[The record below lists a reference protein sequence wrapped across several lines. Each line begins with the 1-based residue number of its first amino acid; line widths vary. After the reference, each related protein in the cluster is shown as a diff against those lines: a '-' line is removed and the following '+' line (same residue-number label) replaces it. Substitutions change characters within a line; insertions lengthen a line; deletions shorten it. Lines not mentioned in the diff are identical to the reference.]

1 MSDLTPKQ
9 QQLMN
14 AWGAVYKGAGE
25 ALDWIERV
33 RGNAASVEAEA
44 DDLSLRLRKAR
55 NQARSLQHAASTP
68 MGVGFFGLS
77 QAGKSYLISAL
88 AANSAGVLE
97 SDFGGRTLNFLKDV
111 NPTGS
116 GAEATGVVTRFS
128 RRSQP
133 APDANYPIELKMLR
147 EIELAKIL
155 GNTWFEDFNHDKTNY
170 QITPQRID
178 ALLREFEGQ
187 EAELPQPGVDG
198 DDVVSLWEYL
208 SGNFTRPLA
217 LLDDLYWPRV
227 IKLAPR
233 LSTRQRARLLSPL
246 WGEQALLT
254 ELYETLAGALQK
266 LGHPEKVYAP
276 LTAFLQDT
284 EDARYNIM
292 AVTIL
297 NRLGT
302 RRDVPINVLP
312 STEGKVQSAV
322 GITVAQLAALTVEM
336 TFRLVNPPNDEVV
349 NQVDLLDFP
358 GYRSR
363 YAFSNIREA
372 ANGQN
377 PDEVS
382 PVWNLLVR
390 GKVAYLFERYSDA
403 QEMNAL
409 VICTSTK
416 GQSEVVSVAPVLSKW
431 IGKTQGHTPKER
443 AARVPGLIWAIT
455 MMDVWIDES
464 LKKANRPQRIESCE
478 NLMKMTIVERFGTED
493 WVLDWSGQ
501 PFNNTYLVRKPRHS
515 RAFIDFDDKGDEVRV
530 SEHYG
535 ESLEL
540 LTAEFKVYK
549 DIVCHVKEPEAAF
562 AAVMGMN
569 DGGISRFASSFTP
582 FADIGFK
589 LSRIE
594 EQLHKCRTG
603 LLEEGLYAWREEDFE
618 ALLAR
623 KMQKIKFLLR
633 PLGADPDVISEV
645 ILALQLPTEQLRE
658 LYLSGVYNVDDDED
672 EAGETEPAFTAPA
685 NKAPAIDFDFDDAP
699 APASAPV
706 SAPVAKPLASRLNAE
721 QRFARA
727 ALKAWIK
734 HMRELGNQP
743 QRLVSLRMTR
753 ELMDGLVEELV
764 SAARRPALLE
774 QLDAAVTRRIIGGA
788 RRDQLVQRQV
798 LEVQLVMRDFLS
810 WFGLLGRPLEQRPPR
825 MQGNKG
831 PVFDFYSKVA
841 VGDLPDL
848 PESPSHQEQ
857 RFHMDWLSSL
867 AWMIKENAKS
877 GSDPEITTEQRR
889 QLAVLL
895 STFEAS

>member
-14 AWGAVYKGAGE
+14 AWGAIHKGAGE
-25 ALDWIERV
+25 ALEWIERV
-33 RGNAASVEAEA
+33 RGNAASVEADA

-77 QAGKSYLISAL
+77 QAGKSYLISSL
-88 AANSAGVLE
+88 AANSEGVLE
-97 SDFGGRTLNFLKDV
+97 SDFGGRTLDFLKHV
-111 NPTGS
+111 NPTGG

-128 RRSQP
+128 RRAQP

-155 GNTWFEDFNHDKTNY
+155 GNTWFEDFNHDKTGY
-170 QITPQRID
+170 QITPQRIE

-208 SGNFTRPLA
+208 SSNYTKPLA
-217 LLDDLYWPRV
+217 VLEDLYWPRV

-233 LSTRQRARLLSPL
+233 LTLRQRARLLAPL

-254 ELYETLAGALQK
+254 ELYEVLAGALQK

-276 LTAFLQDT
+276 LTAFFQDT
-284 EDARYNIM
+284 DEARYNIM

-312 STEGKVQSAV
+312 SKEGKVQSGI

-349 NQVDLLDFP
+349 NEVDLLDFP

-363 YAFSNIREA
+363 DSFSDIRQA
-372 ANGQN
+372 ASEQS

-382 PVWNLLVR
+382 PVWNLFLR

-409 VICTSTK
+409 VICTSSK
-416 GQSEVVSVAPVLSKW
+416 GQSEVVSVGPVLSKW
-431 IGKTQGHTPKER
+431 IEKTQGYTPKER
-443 AARVPGLIWAIT
+443 AARPPGLIWAIT
-455 MMDVWIDES
+455 MMDIWLSDTLE
-464 LKKANRPQRIESCE
+464 KQNRPQRIESCE
-478 NLMKMTIVERFGTED
+478 NLLKMTIVERFGNQE
-493 WVLDWSGQ
+493 WMKDWSGQ
-501 PFNNTYLVRKPRHS
+501 PFNNTFLVRKPRHANS
-515 RAFIDFDDKGDEVRV
+515 FIVTDDNRDEVSI
-530 SEHYG
+530 SERYG
-535 ESLEL
+535 EHLDL
-540 LTAEFKVYK
+540 LAAEFKVYPH
-549 DIVCHVKEPEAAF
+549 VVRHVKEPEDSF
-562 AAVMGMN
+562 AAVMKLN
-569 DGGISRFASSFTP
+569 DGGISRFASSFKP

-603 LLEEGLYAWREEDFE
+603 VLENGLYAWREEDFE

-623 KMQKIKFLLR
+623 KMQKVKFLLK
-633 PLGADPDVISEV
+633 PLGADPDIISEV
-645 ILALQLPTEQLRE
+645 ILALQLPAEQLRE

-672 EAGETEPAFTAPA
+672 EAEEAEPAFTAPA
-685 NKAPAIDFDFDDAP
+685 NKAPALEFDFDDDDTP
-699 APASAPV
+699 APASA
-706 SAPVAKPLASRLNAE
+706 AAAKPLSKRLNSE

-734 HMRELGNQP
+734 HMREIANQP
-743 QRLVSLRMTR
+743 QRLLSLRMTR
-753 ELMDGLVEELV
+753 ELMDGLVEELI

-774 QLDAAVTRRIIGGA
+774 QLDQAVTRRIIGGA

-798 LEVQLVMRDFLS
+798 LEVQLVMRDFLA
-810 WFGLLGRPLEQRPPR
+810 WFGQLGKPLEQRPTR
-825 MQGNKG
+825 LLGTKG
-831 PVFDFYSKVA
+831 PVFDFYGKVA

-848 PESPSHQEQ
+848 PEQPSHQEQ
-857 RFHMDWLSSL
+857 RFHTDWLSSL
-867 AWMIKENAKS
+867 AWLIKENAKS

-895 STFEAS
+895 NTFEASRA